1 MAKIARIHGHL
12 ESSLGRETSRWL
24 IEALIFGIALAL
36 LEMVRGSQNRSDDSA
51 LTSPSSE
58 EPMMAHRNPYQAMS
72 LERRSGYMLPY
83 PQLHV
88 RMDTVGEPYTTIT
101 LLINE
106 DSLDTLERQLDVLD
120 GLIAHYGAR
129 AFFGEPLAE
138 PQRQAS

>member
-1 MAKIARIHGHL
+1 
-12 ESSLGRETSRWL
+12 
-24 IEALIFGIALAL
+24 
-36 LEMVRGSQNRSDDSA
+36 
-51 LTSPSSE
+51 
-58 EPMMAHRNPYQAMS
+58 MMAHRNPYRVMS
-72 LERRSGYMLPY
+72 LERRSGFMLPY

-106 DSLDTLERQLDVLD
+106 DSLDTIERQLDVLD

-129 AFFGEPLAE
+129 AFYGEPMPG

>member
-1 MAKIARIHGHL
+1 
-12 ESSLGRETSRWL
+12 
-24 IEALIFGIALAL
+24 
-36 LEMVRGSQNRSDDSA
+36 
-51 LTSPSSE
+51 
-58 EPMMAHRNPYQAMS
+58 MS
-72 LERRSGYMLPY
+72 LERRSGHMLPY

-129 AFFGEPLAE
+129 VFFGEAVAE
-138 PQRQAS
+138 PQLQAS

>member
-1 MAKIARIHGHL
+1 MYPIPF
-12 ESSLGRETSRWL
+12 S
-24 IEALIFGIALAL
+24 GIALAL
-36 LEMVRGSQNRSDDSA
+36 EWNTRDSQNRPYDSVF
-51 LTSPSSE
+51 TSLSSLQSVSVDS
-58 EPMMAHRNPYQAMS
+58 NLDQAIS
-72 LERRSGYMLPY
+72 IERRSDHMFPY

-106 DSLDTLERQLDVLD
+106 DSLETIERQLDVLD

-129 AFFGEPLAE
+129 AFYGDPLAE